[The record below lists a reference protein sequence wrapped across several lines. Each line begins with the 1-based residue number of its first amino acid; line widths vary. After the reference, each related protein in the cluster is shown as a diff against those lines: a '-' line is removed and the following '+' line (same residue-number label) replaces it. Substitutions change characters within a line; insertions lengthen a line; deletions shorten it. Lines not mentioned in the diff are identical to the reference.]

1 MQTNITQ
8 LHNLEPQEIINP
20 LTELKKQIEDLKKHL
35 QPKKPT
41 EFLTRSEVADLLKI
55 NLSTVHNW
63 TKNGTLISYGIGG
76 TRIYY
81 KRKEV
86 ESAIIKLNK

>member
-1 MQTNITQ
+1 MQNAITQ
-8 LHNLEPQEIINP
+8 LHNLEPQQIINP

-41 EFLTRSEVADLLKI
+41 EYLTRSEVSKILKI

-63 TKNGTLISYGIGG
+63 TRNKTLVAYSIGA
-76 TRIYY
+76 RVYY

-86 ESAIIKLNK
+86 ENAIVKLNQ

>member
-1 MQTNITQ
+1 MQTSITQ
-8 LHNLEPQEIINP
+8 LHNLEPQQIINP

-41 EFLTRSEVADLLKI
+41 EYLTRNEVADLLKV
-55 NLSTVHNW
+55 NLSTIHNY
-63 TKNGTLISYGIGG
+63 TKQSKLIAYGIGS
-76 TRIYY
+76 RVYY

-86 ESAIIKLNK
+86 ENAIIKLNQ

>member
-1 MQTNITQ
+1 MEKVQFIQVT
-8 LHNLEPQEIINP
+8 PQELQKAIIDGVKSQ
-20 LTELKKQIEDLKKHL
+20 LDELKKSF
-35 QPKKPT
+35 QPKEPT
-41 EFLTRSEVADLLKI
+41 DFMTRSEVAELLKI

-81 KRKEV
+81 KRKEI